1 MSASPAFS
9 LRSLA
14 SPYAEAKGTDPP
26 PMDSGF
32 RRNDVMDARNDEVFH
47 LRTAQGGTF
56 TTPMDSGFRGMTSFQ
71 SLPHHGNHGS
81 QGRWDHSPS
90 FQSLTSQF
98 TRQTGSFPPRSN
110 CGSLLVR

>member
-14 SPYAEAKGTDPP
+14 SPYAEAKRTDPP

-47 LRTAQGGTF
+47 LRTAQGGT
-56 TTPMDSGFRGMTSFQ
+56 G
-71 SLPHHGNHGS
+71 SLPSLPIMAIMVHKADGIIGHHSNH
-81 QGRWDHSPS
+81 
-90 FQSLTSQF
+90 
-98 TRQTGSFPPRSN
+98 
-110 CGSLLVR
+110 